1 VETLH
6 HDEELFKQ
14 FSKLCSIF
22 QNARLAD
29 AAGKRDGQR
38 TAPFGAPPGQS
49 PEAAQ
54 KSGL

>member
-22 QNARLAD
+22 QYARLAD